1 MEDGLI
7 SEGGYGFVYKVH
19 FIKDKNDE
27 KKNEKEYFAIKKM
40 IVLDRDEQMERVIKE
55 INLW

>member
-1 MEDGLI
+1 MM
-7 SEGGYGFVYKVH
+7 K
-19 FIKDKNDE
+19 